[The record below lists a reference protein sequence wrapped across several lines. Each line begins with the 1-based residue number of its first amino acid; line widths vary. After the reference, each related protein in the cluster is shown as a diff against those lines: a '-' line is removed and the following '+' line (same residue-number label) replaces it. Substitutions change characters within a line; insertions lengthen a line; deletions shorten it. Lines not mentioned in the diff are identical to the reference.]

1 MSTNRRIWI
10 PLTAAALLLAAIPAG
25 AEDVKFGAKLA
36 GAAHLPEPIDTRA
49 KGELELVVSADGKR
63 ISYELTVADIRNP
76 AAADLHLGRE
86 NANGPLVAKLFPTNG
101 AAPKQGEFNGVLVQG
116 TLDAADLVGPLNGA
130 TIEDL
135 VLEIRDGNAYVNV
148 HTNDGEDPPDSG
160 PGDYRLGEI
169 RGQIR

>member
-25 AEDVKFGAKLA
+25 AEDAKFSAKLT
-36 GAAHLPEPIDTRA
+36 GAAHLPEPIDTKA
-49 KGELELVVSADGKR
+49 KGELELVVSADGRK
-63 ISYELTVADIRNP
+63 ISYKLTVADIRNP
-76 AAADLHLGRE
+76 AAADVHLGPE
-86 NANGPLVAKLFPTNG
+86 TANGPLVAKLFPTNG
-101 AAPKQGEFNGVLVQG
+101 ASPRRGEFSGLLVQG

-130 TIEDL
+130 TIADL
-135 VLEIRDGNAYVNV
+135 VLEISDGNAYVNV
-148 HTNDGEDPPDSG
+148 HTNDGEDPPNSG

>member
-10 PLTAAALLLAAIPAG
+10 PLTAAALLLAAIPSG
-25 AEDVKFGAKLA
+25 ADEAKFSAKLT

-49 KGELELVVSADGKR
+49 KGELELVVSPDGKR
-63 ISYELTVADIRNP
+63 ISYKLTVADIENP
-76 AAADLHLGRE
+76 AAADMHLGSAT
-86 NANGPLVAKLFPTNG
+86 ANGPLVAKLFPTNG
-101 AAPKQGEFNGVLVQG
+101 AAPKRGEFSGVLVQG
-116 TLDAADLVGPLNGA
+116 TLDAADLIGPLNGA

-135 VLEIRDGNAYVNV
+135 VLEMRDGNAYVNV

>member
-25 AEDVKFGAKLA
+25 AEDAKFSANLT

-49 KGELELVVSADGKR
+49 KGEFELVVSPDGKR
-63 ISYELTVADIRNP
+63 ISYKLTVTDIRNP
-76 AAADLHLGRE
+76 AAADLHLGSE
-86 NANGPLVAKLFPTNG
+86 VANGPVVAKLFPTNG
-101 AAPKQGEFNGVLVQG
+101 ASPKRGEFSGVLVQG
-116 TLDAADLVGPLNGA
+116 TLDAADLVGPFVGA
-130 TIEDL
+130 KIEDL
-135 VLEIRDGNAYVNV
+135 VLEMRDGNAYVNV

-169 RGQIR
+169 RGQIK

>member
-25 AEDVKFGAKLA
+25 AEDASFSAKLS

-49 KGELELVVSADGKR
+49 KGEFELVASPDGKR
-63 ISYELTVADIRNP
+63 LSYKLTVTDIRNP
-76 AAADLHLGRE
+76 AAADLHLGSE
-86 NANGPLVAKLFPTNG
+86 NANGPVVAKLFPTDG
-101 AAPKQGEFNGVLVQG
+101 AAPKRGEFSGVLVQG
-116 TLDAADLVGPLNGA
+116 TLDAADLIGPFAGG

-135 VLEIRDGNAYVNV
+135 VLEMRDGNAYVNV
-148 HTNDGEDPPDSG
+148 HTSDGEDPPNSG

-169 RGQIR
+169 RGQIK